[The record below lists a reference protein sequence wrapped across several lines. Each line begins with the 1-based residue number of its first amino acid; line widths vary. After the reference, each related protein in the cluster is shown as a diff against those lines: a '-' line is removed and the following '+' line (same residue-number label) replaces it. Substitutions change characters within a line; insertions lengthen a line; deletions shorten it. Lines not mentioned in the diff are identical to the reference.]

1 MSSFHAD
8 RGVRTHDGD
17 RAISALGACAVSE
30 EPNATASGAGAPASA
45 KPARGDAGSGTGEPA
60 AVQPGTEQ
68 ADAVSPG
75 SRSPSRLALALPPW
89 LRRRPVIAGF
99 GAGILVVAAVILV
112 AVWPSAQ
119 QLKYTGIPAPCKV
132 LTAATLAKYLPEATS
147 RPQSGSVGTVSQVD
161 TCNWSSVT
169 RGQSRILSVTIVVYE
184 SSSWLR
190 EAQAQYQVLASSLTG
205 SLGKGP
211 VVRTRPVTSLGDQA
225 MSMVIT
231 GRPGKD
237 ETLVPQI
244 GLVVRSGNADIALN
258 YSTISIGPASPP
270 TIAEQVAGT
279 AVMARDVLTALA
291 HATAVQATG
300 RASPA
305 TSAPASAPSPA
316 GPRYTSPRDACALV
330 KASTLAKY
338 VPHAPAGKP
347 SSHSGT
353 PQLTTCFWY
362 TPRGSLLLNLTI
374 YADSFSAHD
383 AFEFQVQSLRQGG
396 NGAQFSGAQPVTG
409 LGQQATATFQT
420 VLGTSQ
426 SVWVDAWSGNA
437 EIQFNFQDQP
447 FGPTLSR
454 AGKLTADIAMI
465 RDVLA
470 DLPR

>member
-1 MSSFHAD
+1 M
-8 RGVRTHDGD
+8 
-17 RAISALGACAVSE
+17 SE

-45 KPARGDAGSGTGEPA
+45 QPARGDAGPDTGEPA

-68 ADAVSPG
+68 ADALSPG
-75 SRSPSRLALALPPW
+75 SRPPGRLALALPPW
-89 LRRRPVIAGF
+89 LRCRPVIAGF

-119 QLKYTGIPAPCKV
+119 QLKYTGVPAPCEV

-147 RPQSGSVGTVSQVD
+147 SPQSGSVGTVSQVD

-169 RGQSRILSVTIVVYE
+169 GGQSRILSVTIVVYE

-190 EAQAQYQVLASSLTG
+190 DAQAQYQVLASGLTG

-211 VVRTRPVTSLGDQA
+211 TVRTRPVTGLGDQA

-231 GRPGKD
+231 GTPGK
-237 ETLVPQI
+237 TLVPQI

-258 YSTISIGPASPP
+258 YSTIPVGPASPP

-279 AVMARDVLTALA
+279 VVMARDVLTALA

-300 RASPA
+300 RALPA

-353 PQLTTCFWY
+353 PQLTSCFWY

-383 AFEFQVQSLRQGG
+383 DFEFQVQSLRQGG
-396 NGAQFSGAQPVTG
+396 NGAQFSGALPVTG
-409 LGQQATATFQT
+409 LGQRATATFQT

-426 SVWVDAWSGNA
+426 SVWVDAWSDNV
-437 EIQFNFQDQP
+437 EIQFDFQDRP

-454 AGKLTADIAMI
+454 AGKLAADIAMI

>member
-1 MSSFHAD
+1 M
-8 RGVRTHDGD
+8 
-17 RAISALGACAVSE
+17 
-30 EPNATASGAGAPASA
+30 
-45 KPARGDAGSGTGEPA
+45 
-60 AVQPGTEQ
+60 
-68 ADAVSPG
+68 
-75 SRSPSRLALALPPW
+75 
-89 LRRRPVIAGF
+89 
-99 GAGILVVAAVILV
+99 
-112 AVWPSAQ
+112 
-119 QLKYTGIPAPCKV
+119 
-132 LTAATLAKYLPEATS
+132 AATS
-147 RPQSGSVGTVSQVD
+147 SPQSGSVGTVSQVD

-169 RGQSRILSVTIVVYE
+169 GGQSRILSVTIVVYE

-190 EAQAQYQVLASSLTG
+190 DAQAQYQVLASGLTG

-211 VVRTRPVTSLGDQA
+211 TVRTRPVTGLGDQA

-231 GRPGKD
+231 GTPGK
-237 ETLVPQI
+237 TLVPQI

-258 YSTISIGPASPP
+258 YSTIPIGPASPP

-279 AVMARDVLTALA
+279 VVMARDVLTALA

-300 RASPA
+300 RALPA

-353 PQLTTCFWY
+353 PQLTSCFWY

-383 AFEFQVQSLRQGG
+383 DFEFQVQSLRQGG
-396 NGAQFSGAQPVTG
+396 NGAQFSGALPVTG
-409 LGQQATATFQT
+409 LGQRATATFQT

-426 SVWVDAWSGNA
+426 SVWVDAWSDNA
-437 EIQFNFQDQP
+437 EIQFDFQDRP

-454 AGKLTADIAMI
+454 AGKLAADIAMI